1 MLLRAILFRPLRQY
15 LRRRKGMLKKSPRSV
30 TPRAVG
36 VLVLVMAAIAA
47 ALVATVG
54 GQTSTSAAPQRLG
67 AAGTASSARAASSAV
82 DKAVGSGPIVNQAVH
97 HDLSAPLRTLKPI
110 VIPSSGP
117 QYTPDKGEG
126 HQFQTGPGGNDPVVQ
141 SKVGST
147 QVPSTIANFE
157 GVAVGT
163 GNQFYA
169 PPDENGA
176 VGPNH
181 YFEIVNAGIG
191 IFTKTGTLVYGPAA

>member
-36 VLVLVMAAIAA
+36 VLVLVIAAIAA

-67 AAGTASSARAASSAV
+67 AAGTASSSGAASSAV

-141 SKVGST
+141 SKVGSA

-157 GVAVGT
+157 GVGVGQPP
-163 GNQFYA
+163 GSPSYA

-176 VGPNH
+176 VGPNN
-181 YFEIVNAGIG
+181 YFEIVNSAIG
-191 IFTKTGTLVYGPAA
+191 I